1 MLILAN
7 APTQVRVRRV
17 RKYNTFKAM
26 IQAVGVRKLLPDW
39 DEHTYP
45 KNKLE
50 WAVSTYMN
58 FANGRGT
65 YADLEDEFGAVA
77 IDVEPLIADDSSTTK
92 DDDDDTW
99 SSDCCSDDDDDSS
112 VSSGVSTV
120 Y

>member
-1 MLILAN
+1 MTLDRSVGAACAAYFSPMLILAN
-7 APTQVRVRRV
+7 AHTQVRVRRV

-65 YADLEDEFGAVA
+65 YADL
-77 IDVEPLIADDSSTTK
+77 SS
-92 DDDDDTW
+92 
-99 SSDCCSDDDDDSS
+99 CCW
-112 VSSGVSTV
+112 
-120 Y
+120 